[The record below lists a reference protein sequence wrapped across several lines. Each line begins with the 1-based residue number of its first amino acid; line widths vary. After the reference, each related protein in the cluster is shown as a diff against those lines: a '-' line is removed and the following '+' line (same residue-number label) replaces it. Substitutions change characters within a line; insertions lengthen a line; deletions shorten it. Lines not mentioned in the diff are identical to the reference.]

1 MTAWGPPDHHDL
13 HEQPPRVLLVDDAP
27 INLQL
32 LASAL
37 GRGYELHVAR
47 DGAAAL
53 DCIRREP
60 DLDLVLLDIHMPG
73 LDGFEVLTWLR
84 EEFPERRLPVI
95 FVTAAGDEQAQTDG
109 FALGAVDYIVRPF
122 SLPVVRARVQTHVAL
137 KRQTEHLERL
147 AWLDGLTGAANRRS
161 FDQRLAAEW
170 RRALRNRTPLGLVL
184 FDLDHFKAYN
194 DRHGH
199 PGGDDCLRRIA
210 TLGQQSIRR
219 PGDLIARYGGE
230 EFVLLLPDTDLA
242 GAHGLAERL
251 RRRVETCFACSGGDC
266 NVRGAPGPMT
276 LSAGCASR
284 VPGFNED
291 PMTLILEADRRLYA
305 AKVAGRNR
313 VVATDDTLP
322 AAGGVA

>member
-60 DLDLVLLDIHMPG
+60 DLDLILLDIRMPG
-73 LDGFEVLTWLR
+73 PSGFELLIWLR

-95 FVTAAGDEQAQTDG
+95 FITAADDEHIQAEG
-109 FALGAVDYIVRPF
+109 LALGATDCIFRPF
-122 SLPVVRARVQTHVAL
+122 FPPVVRARVQMHIAL
-137 KRQTEHLERL
+137 KRQLDRLERL
-147 AWLDGLTGAANRRS
+147 ARLDGLTGVANRRS
-161 FDQRLAAEW
+161 FEERFSIEW
-170 RRALRNRTPLGLVL
+170 RRALRIGTSLGLVL

-194 DRHGH
+194 DRYGH
-199 PGGDDCLRRIA
+199 LAGDECLRRIA
-210 TLGQQSIRR
+210 ALSQQIVRR
-219 PGDLIARYGGE
+219 PGDLIARFGGE
-230 EFVLLLPDTDLA
+230 EFALLLPDTDLA
-242 GAHGLAERL
+242 GTHWLAERL
-251 RRRVETCFACSGGDC
+251 RQELEICCSLDQQSFEP
-266 NVRGAPGPMT
+266 NRLPGVMT

-284 VPGFNED
+284 VPGCNDD
-291 PMTLILEADRRLYA
+291 PIELILEADRQLYA
-305 AKVAGRNR
+305 AKAAGRNQ
-313 VVATDDTLP
+313 VVIDWSTRAET
-322 AAGGVA
+322 GGVI